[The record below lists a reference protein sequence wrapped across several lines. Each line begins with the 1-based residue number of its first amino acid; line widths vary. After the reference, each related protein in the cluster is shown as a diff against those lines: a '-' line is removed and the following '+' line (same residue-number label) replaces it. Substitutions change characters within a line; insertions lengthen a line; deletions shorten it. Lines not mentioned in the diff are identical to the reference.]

1 MKNLSVLI
9 VFVVFIMLCF
19 GCAQKNQAEDIIN
32 IDTEIAVVGLKRGA
46 LLINESRKEDVQN
59 LDELSSAGVQL
70 SFDTEGILRQAV
82 IESSKYQTRKG
93 VQVGDDAD
101 AVRQQYG
108 KPQNR
113 RLSLNKS
120 RRSIGE
126 MKGLFYKDI
135 FFVMDGENKVIAIIL
150 GNTKA

>member
-93 VQVGDDAD
+93 VQ
-101 AVRQQYG
+101 
-108 KPQNR
+108 
-113 RLSLNKS
+113 
-120 RRSIGE
+120 IGRASCRE
-126 MKGLFYKDI
+126 R
-135 FFVMDGENKVIAIIL
+135 V
-150 GNTKA
+150 